1 MAGMGQMA
9 GLAGGL
15 MSIPLTLAG
24 SFLGKGAADDRIKK
38 YEDIAN
44 TPGLD
49 FDEVQGDVMGTLEK
63 YAPQAGAVA
72 GQYTRSNTGNQL
84 DAYNQMDPNFAGN
97 RESLQG
103 YYGGL
108 MRGEVPKD
116 VQEQLQRSAAV
127 QSLQGGYG
135 GSGMHRNLMARDLG
149 LNSLQLMQQGAA
161 GLQGQ
166 QQFTSA
172 ITPQAVQAQQ
182 FGGPTTAQALQ
193 TRSNE
198 RSERITNLLGAAGL
212 PTGSEVMASGLMSA
226 GSQLASAASGA
237 GGAMGGLLQGS
248 PQAASPSMVQA
259 GGVASAA
266 GMAVG
271 GMGPF
276 GGISGGMQG
285 LGYTM

>member
-1 MAGMGQMA
+1 MAGMGMGQMA
-9 GLAGGL
+9 GLAGGI
-15 MSIPLTLAG
+15 MSVPLTLAG
-24 SFLGKGAADDRIKK
+24 SFMGKGAADDRIKK

-63 YAPQAGAVA
+63 YAPRAGAVA

-108 MRGEVPKD
+108 MRGEVPQD
-116 VQEQLQRSAAV
+116 VQDQLQRSAAV

-226 GSQLASAASGA
+226 GSQLASSGQ
-237 GGAMGGLLQGS
+237 GGGAAMGGLLRGS
-248 PQAASPSMVQA
+248 GGSGMSQSQAMSNTGGLAAIQAA
-259 GGVASAA
+259 GGGGGF
-266 GMAVG
+266 GMI
-271 GMGPF
+271 P
-276 GGISGGMQG
+276 
-285 LGYTM
+285 GY